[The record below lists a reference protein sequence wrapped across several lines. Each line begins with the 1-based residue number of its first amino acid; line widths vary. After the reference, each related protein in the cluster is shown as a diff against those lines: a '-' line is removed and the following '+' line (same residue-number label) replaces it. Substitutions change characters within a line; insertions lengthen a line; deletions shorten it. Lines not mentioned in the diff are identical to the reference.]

1 MITKL
6 IPAAL
11 TLSALTAAVAAQGLP
26 AAPASQGYLKLGD
39 IKGEA
44 FGPSLM
50 VLGITVLPF
59 GPLPIPGGNHLVV
72 SPDVVTIWDPDL
84 QLPADL
90 PADFRFYAQRLSLDA
105 LQGGGQPSSDSEDA
119 HNDWIIIESFGRR
132 SGRPTQG
139 IGIRVGNPA
148 DT

>member
-6 IPAAL
+6 TPALL

-90 PADFRFYAQRLSLDA
+90 PADFQFYAQRLTLGAS
-105 LQGGGQPSSDSEDA
+105 QGSTQPSSDADDA

-132 SGRPTQG
+132 LGRPARG